1 MGARGER
8 AGSDTRGPPTEST
21 AGRPVPWSAT
31 GAGSD
36 PAAGRL
42 NPSRPETVQGM
53 LREPDATRTT
63 LGVDALLQPALL
75 ETWLQKVED
84 LSR

>member
-1 MGARGER
+1 MRRTVGGN
-8 AGSDTRGPPTEST
+8 GG
-21 AGRPVPWSAT
+21 
-31 GAGSD
+31 GSD

-42 NPSRPETVQGM
+42 EPSRSETVQGM
-53 LREPDATRTT
+53 LRGPDAIRTT
-63 LGVDALLQPALL
+63 TGVDARLQPALL